1 MGAVNSKAGD
11 AGALYLRDQTRFSV
25 ASVNITNARN
35 RTLLNITPNA
45 FPATRYGARR
55 DFGDDSVIEYI
66 QDPEPATSSD
76 GTPSFLIRLP
86 NDEELSF
93 NFTFIL
99 RQHLAVPSIYNVNS
113 NSAIAPSGLVDT
125 NINGLTF
132 LFASSSRD
140 LENLVTREFHA
151 NPNLHKNPQVE
162 LVGDY
167 STGGHSSVQFQW
179 SWKWTPPKTPESRG
193 GGWRTSCSF
202 VEYDQR
208 AHRLETLAS
217 FTFWVQNT
225 QRQLQSPKSPSPR
238 LELGIPPRLRVPS
251 AQSIESRV
259 SDSAGEDREWDNG
272 PPRSPVCESIPEHT
286 LPLVPTHTTSTMSGS
301 APVKLDVSR
310 PTEDLS
316 QTDDGPLFRATM
328 KSLEQKTGNMRTR
341 WKKVLKRA
349 ESAMEAQVACNN
361 AMADL
366 MDALREASSSNA
378 NAVQPA
384 IDHYF
389 DKIAKEILGYE
400 KSNTTNI
407 QKLII
412 DPIYKL
418 YNIDIKQAET
428 KRKDFEE
435 ESKDYYQYLGRYLG
449 QRQDSLKEKKRA
461 ETDSKYQAKRRNF
474 ELKRFDYSSFMQDLH
489 GGRKDQEVLS
499 HLTRYA
505 DAQAKRYLETAK
517 KIETMLPHL
526 EALSWEVKEADKEFQ
541 IQRTEREEK
550 RRALETIKKTF
561 DESPMPSLAS
571 PSTSSSSVPRATS
584 RSDPE
589 PPLGRKGSIVP
600 IFQSTVMPPQTPSSM
615 SIPSSIALPQSPEI
629 SKASLASII
638 PQPDKFK
645 GIRDLEEK
653 DLSAMAEA
661 GSGAHRKEGLLWALS
676 RPGSHV
682 DPKGLNK
689 QAWHKFWIVL
699 DQGKLSEYTNWK
711 QSLELH
717 MEPIDLRMASVREAR
732 NADRRFCFEVITPQY
747 TRVYQATN
755 EEDMKS
761 WISAVNNALQTAVES
776 AGKSDRPSTDSLP
789 GQTHRDIASVLT
801 GKSPSMSSHRNT
813 YGSKAPARHATVGDR
828 PGGYRREESIGD
840 EGRLLRQVRDADAS
854 NKICA
859 DCGTEIKVDWVS
871 INLGIII
878 CIECS
883 GIHRSLGTH
892 ITKVRSSPSTSHPL
906 PPILSKSYSKSV
918 TASATPSGKLNWTS
932 PINPGPCQPANSGSI
947 SSRPNTLLASVKKND
962 IQNVLYALALRAN
975 PNARDKSR
983 GTHVVFLALAAADP
997 AAPSASASP
1006 VTSPSFPPTSS
1017 THTPSTSTSSATNT
1031 PQCPRHPFPLAELL
1045 LQNGADLPVLPAPIP
1060 LSHSARLY
1068 LDFKADQRAGK
1079 RPTPPMLG
1087 SGNGGAGSNS
1097 AGNTTTSSSGGGG
1110 NWNNTSTEKITALP
1124 PIPASDATSSP
1135 AERARERDTRL
1146 QKRVSASGRLVK
1158 TPSGLNTRDAGMAGY
1173 ADAGEVA
1180 GSKRAT

>member
-1 MGAVNSKAGD
+1 MGAAGD

-25 ASVNITNARN
+25 AALTITNARN
-35 RTLLNITPNA
+35 RTLLHVSPNA
-45 FPATRYGARR
+45 FPAARYAAKREP
-55 DFGDDSVIEYI
+55 GDDTLIDFV
-66 QDPEPATSSD
+66 QDPDALPYADGPPA
-76 GTPSFLIRLP
+76 FLLRLP
-86 NDEELSF
+86 SDDELLF
-93 NFTFIL
+93 HFTFVL
-99 RQHLAVPSIYNVNS
+99 RQHLAVPATYTPPPT
-113 NSAIAPSGLVDT
+113 AHGAPTGLVDT
-125 NINGLTF
+125 HIHGLTF
-132 LFASSSRD
+132 VFASSERD
-140 LENLVTREFHA
+140 LDNLVTREFHA

-167 STGGHSSVQFQW
+167 STAGHSSVQFQW
-179 SWKWTPPKTPESRG
+179 SWKWTPPRAPESRP

-217 FTFWVQNT
+217 FTVWVQNT
-225 QRQLQSPKSPSPR
+225 PRQLQSPKSPSPR
-238 LELGIPPRLRVPS
+238 LELGVPPRLRVPS

-259 SDSAGEDREWDNG
+259 SDSAGEDREWDAI
-272 PPRSPVCESIPEHT
+272 PPRSPICEPIPEHS
-286 LPLVPTHTTSTMSGS
+286 LGLVPSHTTTLASGTAS
-301 APVKLDVSR
+301 VKLDVSR
-310 PTEDLS
+310 PGEDLS

-400 KSNTTNI
+400 KSNSTNI

-499 HLTRYA
+499 HLTQYA

-526 EALSWEVKEADKEFQ
+526 EALSCEVKEADKEFQ

-561 DESPMPSLAS
+561 DEVPVPSLTSPAAS
-571 PSTSSSSVPRATS
+571 TGSVPKTTS

-589 PPLGRKGSIVP
+589 PPPGRKGSLVP
-600 IFQSTVMPPQTPSSM
+600 MFQSTVMPPQTISST
-615 SIPSSIALPQSPEI
+615 SIPSSIALPQSPEAT
-629 SKASLASII
+629 KASLAMAA

-653 DLSAMAEA
+653 DPAAMAEA

-699 DQGKLSEYTNWK
+699 DQGRLSEYTNWK

-761 WISAVNNALQTAVES
+761 WISAVNNALQTAVE
-776 AGKSDRPSTDSLP
+776 ATGKSDRPSTDSLP

-828 PGGYRREESIGD
+828 PGGYRREEAFGD
-840 EGRLLRQVRDADAS
+840 EGKLLRQVRDADSS
-854 NKICA
+854 NKMCA

-892 ITKVRSSPSTSHPL
+892 ITKVRSLTLDVTSFTPDIIE
-906 PPILSKSYSKSV
+906 ILLKIGNRVSNCIWEARLEPGLK
-918 TASATPSGKLNWTS
+918 
-932 PINPGPCQPANSGSI
+932 PGPMSTREQRLHFITSKYADRTYVAPITPTMSHYAN
-947 SSRPNTLLASVKKND
+947 PEETLLASVKKND

-975 PNARDKSR
+975 ANARDRSR
-983 GTHVVFLALAAADP
+983 GTHAVFLALAAADP
-997 AAPSASASP
+997 ASPSATASP
-1006 VTSPSFPPTSS
+1006 ASSPSSAARPGTAQPSRKAFPV
-1017 THTPSTSTSSATNT
+1017 
-1031 PQCPRHPFPLAELL
+1031 AELL
-1045 LQNGADLPVLPAPIP
+1045 LQNGAELPMLPAPIP
-1060 LSHSARLY
+1060 LGHSARSY
-1068 LDFKADQRAGK
+1068 LDFKAEQRAGK
-1079 RPTPPMLG
+1079 RPAPMVG
-1087 SGNGGAGSNS
+1087 SQAAPS
-1097 AGNTTTSSSGGGG
+1097 A
-1110 NWNNTSTEKITALP
+1110 EKAPSLP
-1124 PIPASDATSSP
+1124 PIMAGNGSSP
-1135 AERARERDTRL
+1135 SERARERDARL

-1158 TPSGLNTRDAGMAGY
+1158 TPNVDLSEGKR
-1173 ADAGEVA
+1173 
-1180 GSKRAT
+1180 GS